1 MPAAL
6 RTRALAVTLIATF
19 LCSCASVTF
28 DRTTE
33 TSGTFV
39 STGWA
44 VTILSHDL
52 PKGALKIAR
61 ENASDSRQ
69 PNMVVEQTYVL
80 PYLGR
85 FDRLLDIF
93 CIRYARVSGTWGF
106 SQE

>member
-6 RTRALAVTLIATF
+6 RPRTLAVTLISAL

-44 VTILSHDL
+44 VTVLSHDL
-52 PKGALKIAR
+52 PKGALMIAR

-69 PNMVVEQTYVL
+69 PNMVVEETYVF
-80 PYLGR
+80 PNLGR
-85 FDRLLDIF
+85 FDRLLDIL
-93 CIRYARVSGTWGF
+93 CVRYARVSGTWGF
-106 SQE
+106 SRE